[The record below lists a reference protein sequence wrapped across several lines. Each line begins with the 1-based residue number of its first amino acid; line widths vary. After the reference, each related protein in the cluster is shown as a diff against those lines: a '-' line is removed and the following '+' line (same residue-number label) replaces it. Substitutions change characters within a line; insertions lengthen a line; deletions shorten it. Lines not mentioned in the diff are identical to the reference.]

1 VPPPGLPLP
10 PPPPTS
16 PGGQP
21 LASFGDR
28 LLAVL
33 IDSAILAGVG
43 LVLAIPA
50 VIIFVVA
57 VVPDLGDAG
66 YASDGTAATPAFL
79 SVLLPFLLM
88 EVMLIAVLVGVQYVY
103 QVELSRRTGQTVGKR
118 VMRIRIVPLDPTRQ
132 LTRGILARRFVAQ
145 LGCSML
151 PSAHA
156 WQKTPETAP
165 GGCGV
170 VVGVQDGGGVF
181 GGLPGQLRQ
190 QTGVDVGGE
199 INGKSSL
206 PATAT
211 TATLIAPSFSLP
223 LPPS

>member
-151 PSAHA
+151 PALNYVDGL
-156 WQKTPETAP
+156 WQLWDKPYRQCLHDKFAQT
-165 GGCGV
+165 V
-170 VVGVQDGGGVF
+170 VVKV
-181 GGLPGQLRQ
+181 
-190 QTGVDVGGE
+190 
-199 INGKSSL
+199 
-206 PATAT
+206 PA
-211 TATLIAPSFSLP
+211 
-223 LPPS
+223 